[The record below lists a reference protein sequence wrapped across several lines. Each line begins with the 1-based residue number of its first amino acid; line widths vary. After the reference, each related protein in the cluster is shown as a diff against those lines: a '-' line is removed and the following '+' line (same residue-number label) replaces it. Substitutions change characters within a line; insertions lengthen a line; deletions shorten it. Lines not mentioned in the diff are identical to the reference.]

1 MWFNVKRGEVFAGGY
16 NAMRRKMMPYREIL
30 IVLGVIAAWFVMN
43 KWVLP
48 KFGVKT

>member
-1 MWFNVKRGEVFAGGY
+1 
-16 NAMRRKMMPYREIL
+16 MRSLKMPYREIL
-30 IVLGVIAAWFVMN
+30 IVLGVIAAWFVMS

>member
-1 MWFNVKRGEVFAGGY
+1 MSYWD
-16 NAMRRKMMPYREIL
+16 
-30 IVLGVIAAWFVMN
+30 IVIILGVLVGWFVMN

>member
-1 MWFNVKRGEVFAGGY
+1 
-16 NAMRRKMMPYREIL
+16 MMPYREIL
-30 IVLGVIAAWFVMN
+30 IFVSVLAAWFVAM

>member
-1 MWFNVKRGEVFAGGY
+1 
-16 NAMRRKMMPYREIL
+16 MPYREIL
-30 IVLGVIAAWFVMN
+30 IVLSVLAAWFVMN

>member
-1 MWFNVKRGEVFAGGY
+1 
-16 NAMRRKMMPYREIL
+16 MPYREIL
-30 IVLGVIAAWFVMN
+30 IVLAVVAAWFVMN